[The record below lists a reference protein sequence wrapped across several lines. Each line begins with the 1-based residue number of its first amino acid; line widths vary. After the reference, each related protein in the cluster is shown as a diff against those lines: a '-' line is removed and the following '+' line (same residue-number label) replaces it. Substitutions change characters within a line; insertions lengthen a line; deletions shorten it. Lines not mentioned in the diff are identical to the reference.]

1 MNQLQRVHTLLQE
14 ATCPPTTEQLLK
26 VGTFYDFD
34 WIYFGF
40 MVWIKGIGYLHDHP
54 DSELGLPGKY
64 QVGGHMGL
72 EPMLGFEKMFPGGTS
87 DEILHVTEYF
97 RKISKSCY

>member
-1 MNQLQRVHTLLQE
+1 MNHLQRVHTLLQE

-72 EPMLGFEKMFPGGTS
+72 EPMLGFEKCFLVGLRMKFYMSQSTS
-87 DEILHVTEYF
+87 E
-97 RKISKSCY
+97 